1 MKKENMK
8 IMICDDDQGILD
20 VLEMLL
26 EPEGFEVSK
35 EIDSTLLFERVKTE
49 RPDLLLLDLWMPVVS
64 GYDLIKKIRSDR
76 EVKKLPIIVLS
87 ASRNEKDI
95 ALETGAN
102 QFMAKPFDI
111 EEIILLVNES
121 LRK

>member
-1 MKKENMK
+1 MEKENMK

-26 EPEGFEVSK
+26 EPEGFEVAK
-35 EIDSTLLFERVKTE
+35 EIDSTLLYDRVRTE
-49 RPDLLLLDLWMPVVS
+49 KPDLLLLDLWMPILS

-76 EVKKLPIIVLS
+76 EVKNLPIIVLS

-121 LRK
+121 LKN

>member
-1 MKKENMK
+1 MK

-26 EPEGFEVSK
+26 EPEGFEVAK
-35 EIDSTLLFERVKTE
+35 EIDSTLLYDRVRTE
-49 RPDLLLLDLWMPVVS
+49 KPDLLLLDLWMPILS

-76 EVKKLPIIVLS
+76 EVKNLPIIVLS

-121 LRK
+121 LKN

>member
-1 MKKENMK
+1 MK

-35 EIDSTLLFERVKTE
+35 EIDSTLLFDRVKTE
-49 RPDLLLLDLWMPVVS
+49 KPDLLLLDLWMPVLS
-64 GYDLIKKIRSDR
+64 GYDLIKKIRKDR
-76 EVKKLPIIVLS
+76 EVKNLPVIVLS

-102 QFMAKPFDI
+102 HFMAKPFDI

-121 LRK
+121 LGR

>member
-1 MKKENMK
+1 MDRENRK

-35 EIDSTLLFERVKTE
+35 EIDSTLLLEKVKAE
-49 RPDLLLLDLWMPVVS
+49 RPDLLLLDLWMPVLS

-76 EVKKLPIIVLS
+76 EVKNLPIIVLS

-102 QFMAKPFDI
+102 HFMAKPFDI
-111 EEIILLVNES
+111 EEIILLLNES
-121 LRK
+121 LGN

>member
-1 MKKENMK
+1 MDRKNTK

-20 VLEMLL
+20 VLELLL
-26 EPEGFEVSK
+26 ETEGFEVSN
-35 EIDSTLLFERVKTE
+35 EINSTLLIERLKAE
-49 RPDLLLLDLWMPVVS
+49 HPDLLLLDLWMPVLS

-76 EVKKLPIIVLS
+76 ELKNLPIIVLS

-102 QFMAKPFDI
+102 HFMAKPFDI

-121 LRK
+121 LGK

>member
-1 MKKENMK
+1 MDRENRK

-35 EIDSTLLFERVKTE
+35 EIDSTLLLEKVKAE
-49 RPDLLLLDLWMPVVS
+49 RPDLLLLDLWMPVLS

-76 EVKKLPIIVLS
+76 EVKNLPIIVLS

-102 QFMAKPFDI
+102 HFMAKPFDI

-121 LRK
+121 LGN